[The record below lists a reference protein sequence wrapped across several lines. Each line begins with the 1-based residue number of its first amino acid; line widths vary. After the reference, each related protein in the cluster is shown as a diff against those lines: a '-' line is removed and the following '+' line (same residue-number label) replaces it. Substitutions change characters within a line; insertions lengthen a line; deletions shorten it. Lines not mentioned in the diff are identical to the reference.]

1 MFLKIIALWNGK
13 ALETPL
19 WQNPILKSWENSTAK
34 TWIHRKRIQGMSVKK
49 NPRNSRSTNSPKN
62 PRFFANTQNLNG
74 PGPFP
79 EAIGRQKNPWFMWS
93 KIKKLW
99 PNLKAECQPWFMCYS
114 ECWWFHILTESPFF
128 RGKSTTI
135 RDMPKTQH
143 TTNLDHQVA
152 AYKMIFKGH
161 IQLNRL

>member
-1 MFLKIIALWNGK
+1 MAKLWKHHSGKIPSLRAKKIQRQKRGFTENVDPRDECEKKSTKFEIYKFAEKSTIFRKYPKLK
-13 ALETPL
+13 
-19 WQNPILKSWENSTAK
+19 
-34 TWIHRKRIQGMSVKK
+34 
-49 NPRNSRSTNSPKN
+49 
-62 PRFFANTQNLNG
+62 FLNG